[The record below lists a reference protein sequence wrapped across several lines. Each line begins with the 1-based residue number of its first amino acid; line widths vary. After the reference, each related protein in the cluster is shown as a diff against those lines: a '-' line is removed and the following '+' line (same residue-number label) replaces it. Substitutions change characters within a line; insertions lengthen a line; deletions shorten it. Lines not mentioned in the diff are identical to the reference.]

1 MGPDRLRR
9 PGTGRTADRDG
20 AALVTG
26 MGPDRDRGSGR
37 GSSGPP
43 PNWALALDLG
53 LRLGI
58 SVIVG
63 LGLGLIV
70 DGWLH
75 TMPLFTLVGVVLGV
89 GAAMYTIWD
98 VARQAMRR

>member
-1 MGPDRLRR
+1 MT
-9 PGTGRTADRDG
+9 GTD
-20 AALVTG
+20 
-26 MGPDRDRGSGR
+26 PDRDR

-63 LGLGLIV
+63 LGLGLLV

-75 TMPLFTLVGVVLGV
+75 TSPLFTLVGVVLGV
-89 GAAMYTIWD
+89 AAAMYTIWN
-98 VARQAMRR
+98 VAQQAMRR

>member
-1 MGPDRLRR
+1 M
-9 PGTGRTADRDG
+9 TGAD
-20 AALVTG
+20 
-26 MGPDRDRGSGR
+26 PDRDRGSGH

-75 TMPLFTLVGVVLGV
+75 TTPLFTLAGVVLGV
-89 GAAMYTIWD
+89 ATAMYTIWD
-98 VARQAMRR
+98 VARKAMRR